1 MPPKEGDTQRRE
13 WNKEEYRQKAQ
24 EREQQRKHKKHEIK
38 VDEKDLKLAQARTQE
53 LNLDKDLNKTYVL
66 TAADEELG
74 VGFYCRDCNL
84 SYKDNLGYLDH
95 INSPQRN
102 VLFTRFEND
111 WCIYQSIKIYC
122 RASSTKNTIQED

>member
-24 EREQQRKHKKHEIK
+24 ERQQQQKHKKHDIK
-38 VDEKDLKLAQARTQE
+38 IDEKDLKLAQARTQE
-53 LNLDKDLNKTYVL
+53 LNLGKDINKTYIL

-84 SYKDNLGYLDH
+84 SYKDNMGYLDH
-95 INSPQRN
+95 INSPQRTN
-102 VLFTRFEND
+102 SLTRSEND
-111 WCIYQSIKIYC
+111 RGIY
-122 RASSTKNTIQED
+122 